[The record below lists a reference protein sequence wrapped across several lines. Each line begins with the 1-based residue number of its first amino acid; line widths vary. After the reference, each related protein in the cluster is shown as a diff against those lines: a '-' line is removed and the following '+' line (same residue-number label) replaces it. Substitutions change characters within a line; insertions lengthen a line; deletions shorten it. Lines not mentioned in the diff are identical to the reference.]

1 MDSLPRILL
10 VEDSRDDIE
19 LITESLAHQHLTNRI
34 DVVRDGA
41 QALEYL
47 ERRGRYQGRSS
58 GLPAFVLLDL
68 KLPRIS
74 GLEVLERIRA
84 NPSLRGV
91 PVVVLTSSRE
101 EPDLK
106 RAYELGTNAYVVKP
120 VRFDD
125 FAAAVKEIGLFWAV
139 LNTRPS
145 ERSEAP

>member
-19 LITESLAHQHLTNRI
+19 LIIESLSSYNLTNRI

-41 QALEYL
+41 EALDYL
-47 ERRGRYQGRSS
+47 QCRGRYQDRAP
-58 GLPAFVLLDL
+58 GLPAFILLDL
-68 KLPRIS
+68 KLPKVS
-74 GLEVLERIRA
+74 GLEVLEQVRA
-84 NPSLRGV
+84 DPRLRSV

-120 VRFDD
+120 VRFED
-125 FAAAVKEIGLFWAV
+125 FAEAVKEIGLFWAV
-139 LNTRPS
+139 LNATPARN
-145 ERSEAP
+145 